1 MKILALD
8 SSAAVATVALCE
20 NERLLAE
27 YTLNNGNTHS
37 QTLLPMVETVLR
49 SFGLTPADIDLFA
62 CTAGPGSF
70 TGVRIGAATL
80 KGLAF
85 DMGKPCVGVSTLEA
99 IAENLSHRA
108 GLICPVMN
116 ARRSQV
122 YTALFRSDGTTLTRL
137 LTDSALSIADLDK
150 TLATYQEPISFCGD
164 GYDVTLPELTQT
176 KALFVPERLRHQSA
190 YSVAQLAWRQYRV
203 GQSTTDAGL
212 TVTYLRPSQAER
224 TRMEQLNKDHTN
236 GEKE

>member
-62 CTAGPGSF
+62 CTSGPGSF

-85 DMGKPCVGVSTLEA
+85 DANKPCAGVSTLEA
-99 IAENLSHRA
+99 IAENLTHRA
-108 GLICPVMN
+108 GLVCPVMN

-122 YTALFRSDGTTLTRL
+122 YTALFRSDGTRLTRL
-137 LTDSALSIADLDK
+137 LEDSALSIAELDE
-150 TLATYQEPISFCGD
+150 LLSAYGEPIAFCGD
-164 GYDVTLPELTQT
+164 GYDITLSELKQT
-176 KALFVPERLRHQSA
+176 KNFPVPDRLRHQSA
-190 YSVAQLAWRQYRV
+190 YSVAQVALRQYRG

-224 TRMEQLNKDHTN
+224 TRMEQLNQDHT
-236 GEKE
+236 K

>member
-8 SSAAVATVALCE
+8 SSAVVASVALCDG
-20 NERLLAE
+20 ERLLAE

-37 QTLLPMVETVLR
+37 ETLLPMVECLFRHLGVTA
-49 SFGLTPADIDLFA
+49 GDIDLFA
-62 CTAGPGSF
+62 VSSGPGSF

-85 DMGKPCVGVSTLEA
+85 ASEKPCVGVSTLEA
-99 IAENLSHRA
+99 LAENLVSLT

-122 YTALFRSDGTTLTRL
+122 YTALFRSDGQRL
-137 LTDSALSIADLDK
+137 VRLMEDSALSITELDEI
-150 TLATYQEPISFCGD
+150 LAAYGEEVLFCGD
-164 GYDVTLPELTQT
+164 GYDITLSAIEKT
-176 KALFVPERLRHQSA
+176 KTRPLPFRLRLQSA
-190 YSVAQLAWRQYRV
+190 YSVAQVALRHFEEGNYVKDQE
-203 GQSTTDAGL
+203 L

-224 TRMEQLNKDHTN
+224 TYREAHPEEGK
-236 GEKE
+236 

>member
-8 SSAAVATVALCE
+8 SSAAVASVALCE
-20 NERLLAE
+20 DERLLAE

-49 SFGLTPADIDLFA
+49 SFELTPADIDLFA
-62 CTAGPGSF
+62 VTAGPGSF

-85 DMGKPCVGVSTLEA
+85 ALETPCVGVSTLEA
-99 IAENLSHRA
+99 IAENLRHLG
-108 GLICPVMN
+108 GLVCPVMN

-122 YTALFRSDGTTLTRL
+122 YTALFRSDGEAFTRL
-137 LTDSALSIADLDK
+137 TDDNALSLAELDE
-150 TLATYQEPISFCGD
+150 LLSGYGEPIAFCGD
-164 GYDVTLPELTQT
+164 GYDITLSELKKTQ
-176 KALFVPERLRHQSA
+176 VRPIPDRLRHQSA
-190 YSVAQLAWRQYRV
+190 YSVAQVALRQFRR

-224 TRMEQLNKDHTN
+224 TRMEQLNKDHT
-236 GEKE
+236 K